1 MTRKQ
6 CKTYTYIIK
15 TDEAKVIACISN
27 TYDATAMAIII
38 FSPSLTAVVIATLS
52 AHVESG

>member
-6 CKTYTYIIK
+6 CKTYIYTIK
-15 TDEAKVIACISN
+15 IDEAKVIACISN